1 MRGQGPD
8 QLELLVA
15 AGLGRPRQPQQPVG
29 GAGGEVAAHGRGQET
44 GQAGGDTSQQTLDD
58 RGMLLHAQRPQ
69 GRVEESGGGELA
81 VAHHVPGRG
90 QDDGARQGV
99 GEGLDVLEAE
109 GQ

>member
-1 MRGQGPD
+1 
-8 QLELLVA
+8 
-15 AGLGRPRQPQQPVG
+15 
-29 GAGGEVAAHGRGQET
+29 
-44 GQAGGDTSQQTLDD
+44 
-58 RGMLLHAQRPQ
+58 MLLHAQRPQ

-99 GEGLDVLEAE
+99 GEGLDVPEAE